1 MTLSVRRYVVVVVLL
16 LAATVCV
23 LARGNASARDNKV
36 EHTCGLNDREF
47 LSNYQ
52 VQIESVGMYGDDYL
66 SGKAKATDVISVSRQ
81 AAKVVKGW
89 TPYDPSLKI
98 VHRYAPAMFDDYA
111 DAVKAREQGED
122 AGRAMYLA
130 YQIGARIQ
138 DTLREAE
145 PDLAAAGCDVS
156 DLL

>member
-1 MTLSVRRYVVVVVLL
+1 MTPS
-16 LAATVCV
+16 
-23 LARGNASARDNKV
+23 
-36 EHTCGLNDREF
+36 CGTT
-47 LSNYQ
+47 
-52 VQIESVGMYGDDYL
+52 YL
-66 SGKAKATDVISVSRQ
+66 SGKAKASDVIAVSRQ

-111 DAVKAREQGED
+111 DAVKSRDSGED

-138 DTLREAE
+138 DTLREAQT
-145 PDLAAAGCDVS
+145 DLAAAGCDVS

>member
-1 MTLSVRRYVVVVVLL
+1 MTLFMRRYVVVVVLL

-23 LARGNASARDNKV
+23 LARGNASARDKTV
-36 EHTCGLNDREF
+36 AHSCGLNDREF

-66 SGKAKATDVISVSRQ
+66 AGKAKAADVIAVSRQ

-111 DAVKAREQGED
+111 DAVAARARGED
-122 AGRAMYLA
+122 AARAMYLA

-138 DTLREAE
+138 DTLREAQ
-145 PDLAAAGCDVS
+145 PQLAAAGCDVG